1 MPATTTNPG
10 TRLLLALS
18 LIPCSFVLAHFVPH
32 SLFFF
37 FLMLV
42 APSSFIPCAFAPA
55 GCVHHAPAL
64 LTPEPRAQLI
74 FSITPQCRAQSC
86 AWVQPDLGQPHGA
99 APHGKCSSAWEVPVN
114 AGMNPQDLLLVQTA
128 CIADLGE
135 LVFNCIRRVLMKGLR
150 PRRVSNAGQFF
161 LSCIKVFCFVLF
173 SVSSLLSLPF
183 FLPFAWSSLP
193 VSSPLEPSDT
203 DPRSGYGLFAS
214 DILLPPAR

>member
-1 MPATTTNPG
+1 
-10 TRLLLALS
+10 
-18 LIPCSFVLAHFVPH
+18 
-32 SLFFF
+32 
-37 FLMLV
+37 MLG
-42 APSSFIPCAFAPA
+42 APSSFSPCAFAPA

-64 LTPEPRAQLI
+64 LTPEPQAQLV
-74 FSITPQCRAQSC
+74 FSISPWCRAQPC

-99 APHGKCSSAWEVPVN
+99 APHGKCSSAWEVLVN
-114 AGMNPQDLLLVQTA
+114 AGTDSQDLLLVQTA

-161 LSCIKVFCFVLF
+161 LSCIKVFCFAMF

-183 FLPFAWSSLP
+183 FLPFAWGSLP

-203 DPRSGYGLFAS
+203 DPHSGYRLLAS
-214 DILLPPAR
+214 DLLLPPAS